1 MTSGAAKPIDV
12 LAVGNA
18 IVDVLAAA
26 DDALL
31 VAEGLTKGTMAL
43 VDHDRAEQ
51 LYAAMGPGT
60 EASGGSAANT
70 VAGLASLGGSA
81 AFIGKVAADEL
92 GEVFTHDIRAA
103 GVEFRTAPATH
114 GPTARCLVMVT
125 PDAERTMSTSLGVAG
140 DIGAP
145 DIDPDEV
152 GRAAVLYV
160 EGYLCGLP
168 STRDALE
175 KARQLANQSGT
186 KVALS
191 LSDPAWVELHHDELN
206 RLVDEVDLLFCNEA
220 EAVGLTRAGDLHAA
234 LAALRRRCPVA
245 AVTRGAAGSV
255 VITPDEQHVVEAAPV
270 ERLVDTT
277 GAGDLFAAGFLYGF
291 THGLGLDRCAR
302 LGGLAAAEVITHLG
316 ARPQAPLSKLATEA
330 GLM

>member
-1 MTSGAAKPIDV
+1 MTPGSPLDV

-18 IVDVLAAA
+18 IVDVLSTT
-26 DDALL
+26 DERLL
-31 VAEGLTKGTMAL
+31 VEQGLTKGTMAL

-70 VAGLASLGGSA
+70 AAGLASLGGSA
-81 AFIGKVAADEL
+81 AFIGKVATDEL
-92 GEVFTHDIRAA
+92 GDVFTHDIRAA
-103 GVEFRTAPATH
+103 GVEFRTVPASH

-140 DIGAP
+140 DIGP
-145 DIDPDEV
+145 GDIDADEL
-152 GRAAVLYV
+152 GRATVLYV

-168 STRDALE
+168 STREAL
-175 KARQLANQSGT
+175 ARAMHLAEASGT

-206 RLVDEVDLLFCNEA
+206 RLVDGVDLLFCNEA
-220 EAVGLTRAGDLHAA
+220 EAIGLTRAADLHSA
-234 LAALRRRCPVA
+234 LGELRHRCPVA

-255 VITPDEQHVVEAAPV
+255 VITPEEQHVVEATAV
-270 ERLVDTT
+270 ERLIDTT

-291 THGLGLDRCAR
+291 THRFPLDRCAR
-302 LGGLAAAEVITHLG
+302 LGGLAAAEVITHFG

-330 GLM
+330 GLV